1 MKRQLTIE
9 DQQTLIGSLNF
20 LEDMWGVK
28 THYDIDTETGRGVV
42 QVWLPGTNVVL
53 HLESVDVRR
62 VRVIDRNMQRFP
74 DPAG

>member
-62 VRVIDRNMQRFP
+62 IRVIDRNTQRFP

>member
-1 MKRQLTIE
+1 MKRQLTID

-62 VRVIDRNMQRFP
+62 IRVIDRNTQRFP